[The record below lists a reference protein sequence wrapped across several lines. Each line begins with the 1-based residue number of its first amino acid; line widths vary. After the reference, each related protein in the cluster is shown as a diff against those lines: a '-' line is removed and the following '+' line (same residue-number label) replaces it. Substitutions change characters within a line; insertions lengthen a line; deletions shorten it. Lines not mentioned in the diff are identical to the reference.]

1 MSEVFHLTGKNVI
14 LTGAAGS
21 IGTQIAIL
29 FAQAG
34 ANLLLSDVSIKAL
47 ETLRQNVELH
57 GPHSGRIECKACD
70 VSIEEDVEALV
81 QHLDQYG
88 GVDVMLNNAG
98 VFPHEDGDAV
108 EVTQK
113 AWDLTYQVNI
123 KGTWHGCKHAVLSMR
138 KHGKTRG
145 SVINTSSIVGLIGSA
160 TAQLAYTTSKGAI
173 IAMTRELAI
182 VHAREGFRFNALCPG
197 PLNTPLMQD
206 YLGTNV
212 ERRARREIHL
222 PQGRF
227 GEPIEQATAALFLA
241 SDASSFVNAQ
251 ELVVDGGLTKAYVT
265 PEGPAH
271 QGIQNFSV
279 KQDL

>member
-1 MSEVFHLTGKNVI
+1 MSELFQLTGKNVI
-14 LTGAAGS
+14 ITGAAGS

-29 FAQAG
+29 FAKAG
-34 ANLLLSDVSIKAL
+34 ANLLLSDVSAKAL
-47 ETLRQNVELH
+47 EGLRQNMELH
-57 GPHSGRIECKACD
+57 GPHPGRIDCKICD
-70 VSIEEDVEALV
+70 VSNEEDVAALV
-81 QHLDQYG
+81 RHLNQYG

-98 VFPHEDGDAV
+98 VFPHEDGDVV

-113 AWDLTYQVNI
+113 AWDLTYQVNVM
-123 KGTWHGCKHAVLSMR
+123 GTWHGCKYAVL
-138 KHGKTRG
+138 
-145 SVINTSSIVGLIGSA
+145 IGLIGSA

-182 VHAREGFRFNALCPG
+182 VHAREGIRFNALCPG

-206 YLGTNV
+206 YLGKDV

-227 GEPIEQATAALFLA
+227 GEPIEQASAALFLA

-251 ELVVDGGLTKAYVT
+251 ELVVDGGLTKVCS
-265 PEGPAH
+265 
-271 QGIQNFSV
+271 QNFKFGTIDV
-279 KQDL
+279 

>member
-21 IGTQIAIL
+21 VGTQIAIL
-29 FAQAG
+29 FAKAG

-70 VSIEEDVEALV
+70 VSIEADVEALV

-123 KGTWHGCKHAVLSMR
+123 KGTWYGCKHAVL
-138 KHGKTRG
+138 
-145 SVINTSSIVGLIGSA
+145 IGLIGSA

-227 GEPIEQATAALFLA
+227 GEPIEQANAALFLA
-241 SDASSFVNAQ
+241 SDASSFFNAQ
-251 ELVVDGGLTKAYVT
+251 ELVVDGGLTKV
-265 PEGPAH
+265 
-271 QGIQNFSV
+271 
-279 KQDL
+279 

>member
-1 MSEVFHLTGKNVI
+1 MSELFQLTGKNVVI
-14 LTGAAGS
+14 TGAAGS
-21 IGTQIAIL
+21 IGTQTAIV
-29 FAQAG
+29 FAKAG
-34 ANLLLSDVSIKAL
+34 ANLLLSDVSNKAL
-47 ETLRQNVELH
+47 EDLQQNLELH
-57 GPHSGRIECKACD
+57 GPYPGRVEYKTCD
-70 VSIEEDVEALV
+70 VSDENDVASLV
-81 QHLDQYG
+81 QHLDQHG

-98 VFPHEDGDAV
+98 VFPNEDGDAV
-108 EVTQK
+108 EVTQR
-113 AWDLTYQVNI
+113 AWDLTYQVNV
-123 KGTWHGCKHAVLSMR
+123 KGTWHGCKYAVLSMR
-138 KHGKTRG
+138 KHGKTNG
-145 SVINTSSIVGLIGSA
+145 SVINTSSVVGLMGSA

-182 VHAREGFRFNALCPG
+182 VHAREGIRFNTLCPG

-206 YLGTNV
+206 YLGTDL

-227 GEPIEQATAALFLA
+227 GEPIEQASAALFLA

-271 QGIQNFSV
+271 NGIQNFNV
-279 KQDL
+279 K

>member
-1 MSEVFHLTGKNVI
+1 MSELFQLTGKNVI
-14 LTGAAGS
+14 ITGAAGS

-29 FAQAG
+29 FAKSG
-34 ANLLLSDVSIKAL
+34 ANLLLSDVSNKAL
-47 ETLRQNVELH
+47 EDLRQNVELH
-57 GPHSGRIECKACD
+57 GPHPGRVDYKTCD
-70 VSIEEDVEALV
+70 VSNEDDVAALV
-81 QHLDQYG
+81 QYLDQYG

-98 VFPHEDGDAV
+98 VFPHEDGDAL

-113 AWDLTYQVNI
+113 AWDLTYQVNV

-138 KHGKTRG
+138 KHGKARG
-145 SVINTSSIVGLIGSA
+145 SVINTSSVVGLIGSA

-182 VHAREGFRFNALCPG
+182 VHAREGIRFNTLCPG

-212 ERRARREIHL
+212 ERRARREVHL

-227 GEPIEQATAALFLA
+227 GEPIEQASAALFLA

-251 ELVVDGGLTKAYVT
+251 ELVVDGGLMKAYVT

-271 QGIQNFSV
+271 ESIKNFAT
-279 KQDL
+279 K

>member
-1 MSEVFHLTGKNVI
+1 M
-14 LTGAAGS
+14 
-21 IGTQIAIL
+21 
-29 FAQAG
+29 
-34 ANLLLSDVSIKAL
+34 
-47 ETLRQNVELH
+47 H
-57 GPHSGRIECKACD
+57 GPQQGMVLYKICD
-70 VSIEEDVEALV
+70 VAREDEVESLV
-81 QHLDQYG
+81 KRFDEHG
-88 GVDVMLNNAG
+88 GVDVMFNNAG
-98 VFPHEDGDAV
+98 VFPSSDGDAV
-108 EVTQK
+108 EVSQE
-113 AWDLTYQVNI
+113 AWDLTYNVNI

-138 KHGKTRG
+138 RHGKTKG

-182 VHAREGFRFNALCPG
+182 VHAREGIRFNALCPG

-206 YLGTNV
+206 YLGA
-212 ERRARREIHL
+212 ESARRARREVHL

-227 GEPIEQATAALFLA
+227 GEPIEQAAVALFLA

-271 QGIQNFSV
+271 AAIPNFPV
-279 KQDL
+279 ARK